1 MDDVLR
7 RSHGCSLRELQAL
20 ATELLQ
26 GCVLLEPGFEL
37 PPGGWAGVRAIF
49 AMAFRGE
56 RCVGRTA
63 VKRGGGCAC
72 PASVSCP
79 IRGQ

>member
-20 ATELLQ
+20 ATE
-26 GCVLLEPGFEL
+26 GLEPGFEL